1 MSADKAY
8 VLRPDTPPSFAHL
21 RRMTD
26 DTGLLEH
33 AQGRIPRRVEGY
45 CVDDNCRALWTV
57 TEWLSLEGNKIT
69 EEDRKELTRMADIY
83 LAFLLWTQPEHG
95 WWHNNIAYDRSPE
108 DLPPSDDCQGRAIWA
123 CADAWIRLKGPQ
135 RITAQYL
142 CERAMPTL
150 MQIDSHR
157 GQAWVMATCAHL
169 LEASDNG
176 VIELSAS
183 VKNDLKHNLERLEKM
198 FTGAFRHFSD
208 DNWHWFEPGMTYSN
222 GIFPWAMLR
231 TYRYTRR
238 SETLDIGLQSLSF
251 LLEVMTADEGWLRPI
266 GNQGWG
272 SADSVSR
279 WDQQPLEMFKLA
291 LALEEAAVAVS
302 MSELDNTTQLVG
314 TSIGKASKEDGESTA
329 GNRALGSR
337 NPGFSKHSHFR
348 AMRDLCRNWFYGA
361 NDLQVPLADPTDG
374 SCNDGLR
381 KDGPNVNCG
390 AESTL
395 SYLMT
400 EALCRR
406 A

>member
-1 MSADKAY
+1 MSANYAQ
-8 VLRPDTPPSFAHL
+8 RPESPPSFAHL

-33 AQGRIPRRVEGY
+33 ALGRTPRRVEGY

-57 TEWLSLEGNKIT
+57 TEWLSLDRNT
-69 EEDRKELTRMADIY
+69 LSEEDRDELTRMADIY
-83 LAFLLWTQPEHG
+83 LAFLLWTQPENG

-123 CADAWIRLKGPQ
+123 CADAWIRLDGPQ
-135 RITAQYL
+135 LMTAQHL
-142 CERAMPTL
+142 CERAIPTL
-150 MQIDSHR
+150 TQIESQR
-157 GQAWVMATCAHL
+157 GQAWAMATCAHL
-169 LEASDNG
+169 LEAADTG
-176 VIELSAS
+176 VIELQEA
-183 VKNDLKHNLERLEKM
+183 VKNELKLNLERLEAM

-222 GIFPWAMLR
+222 GIFSWAMLR

-238 SETLDIGLQSLSF
+238 PDTLDIGLQSLSF
-251 LLEVMTADEGWLRPI
+251 LLEVMTAEEGWLRPI

-291 LALEEAAVAVS
+291 LALEEAAAAVS
-302 MSELDNTTQLVG
+302 LPEEKDSSQLV
-314 TSIGKASKEDGESTA
+314 TSSIGTA
-329 GNRALGSR
+329 GKQSVVSAASNKAGVNKRTELT
-337 NPGFSKHSHFR
+337 NHSHYR
-348 AMRDLCRNWFYGA
+348 AMRDLCRNWFYGD
-361 NDLQVPLADPTDG
+361 NDLQVPMADPTDG
-374 SCNDGLR
+374 SCCDGLR
-381 KDGPNVNCG
+381 KNGANRNCG